1 LNTRS
6 TLDELLQ
13 RRLTHPSESQQID
26 AEIRRIFARTCA
38 VFILDMAGF
47 SIKTGESGIIPV
59 LATIY
64 RMNQIALPIVTS
76 HQGNLVKLEA
86 DNIFATFPTVDTAI
100 AAGLDILRELSAAGI
115 QAGIGVGYGEVLLIE
130 DDELKDLYGSEMNF
144 ASKLG
149 EDLARSGELLLTE
162 AAFQN
167 QQNRNGNWE
176 RLELPASGFRLIA
189 YKLILHPSSC

>member
-1 LNTRS
+1 LNTRA
-6 TLDELLQ
+6 TLDQLLQ
-13 RRLTHPSESQQID
+13 RRLAHPEASQQVD

-47 SIKTGESGIIPV
+47 SVKTGESGIIPV

-64 RMNQIALPIVTS
+64 RMNQIAMPIVTA
-76 HQGNLVKLEA
+76 HQGSLVKLEA

-100 AAGLDILRELSAAGI
+100 AAALTILRELSAVGI

-130 DDELKDLYGSEMNF
+130 DDELKDIYGCEMNF

-162 AAFQN
+162 AAFQHL
-167 QQNRNGNWE
+167 QNSESNWE

-189 YKLILHPSSC
+189 YKLKFS